1 MTQAPLARRF
11 ADDGLVLPISAFAA
25 DEIAHLP
32 GCLEFAVVDAET
44 DARVVAVHNRASRKR
59 QAAIHAANR
68 TA

>member
-1 MTQAPLARRF
+1 MTRTSLARRF
-11 ADDGLVLPISAFAA
+11 ACDGFAFPVSAFAA
-25 DEIAHLP
+25 DEIARPP

-44 DARVVAVHNRASRKR
+44 DAGAAAVHSQARRKR